1 MCAVVVSPPAILLP
15 PLSFDE
21 ASALVVAHL
30 KRAVPL
36 AFWAVSRYDDDKQ
49 VYHCVRDD
57 AYGQVDGMSLPWS
70 DTFCQCMVAGVAP
83 QVAPDAMAVP
93 EYAATRVARD
103 LRIGT
108 YMGVPIRGAD
118 DRLFGT
124 ICGIDPRRSSERLHE
139 HVPLLHLCAALLGQI
154 LRGEHLRAEAADR
167 EAKLA
172 WSAFHDDLTGLPNR
186 AMFFDRVAR
195 ALERHARDGR
205 PVAVLLV
212 DLDGFK
218 AVNDTLGH
226 AAGDDLLV
234 VAAQLLQRA
243 VRPGDTLARLGG
255 DEFAVLLED
264 VGDPA
269 VVGDRLVE
277 VFANPFAVGGRLLGV
292 SATVGVAVLTDP
304 TGVDVEAVLS
314 RADIAMY
321 SAKRAGK
328 GRFAVYDPAMTL
340 PEAEVLELREPLR
353 CAIATGDVEVHYQPI
368 VDLRTGGTI
377 GFEALARWSHEGR
390 SIGPDVFVPIAA
402 RSGLTGA
409 LTEHVLD
416 VACRQAA
423 RWSVQLGH
431 RQLRVSVNVS
441 PHSIGDPDLPDRVAA
456 HLQRY
461 GLGPGQLAL
470 EITEDALLHN
480 PAVATA
486 VAHRLRELGVVLSL
500 DDFGSG
506 YSSLLHLRQIPLHS
520 VKIDRGFA
528 GDIDTNPDTE
538 KFMRA
543 LLALGRDLDL
553 RVVVEGVERR
563 GQVDVLRRIGCTHA
577 QGHLFGRPV
586 AAPGVRL
593 PFAATRPAT
602 RVG

>member
-1 MCAVVVSPPAILLP
+1 MCAVGVSPPAILLP
-15 PLSFDE
+15 SLSFDE
-21 ASALVVAHL
+21 ASALVVEHL
-30 KRAVPL
+30 KREVPL
-36 AFWAVSRYDDDKQ
+36 ALWAVSRYDDGKQ
-49 VYHCVRDD
+49 VHHCVRDD

-70 DTFCQCMVAGVAP
+70 DTFCRHMVTGAGP
-83 QVAPDAMAVP
+83 QIAPDAMAVP
-93 EYAATRVARD
+93 QYAAARVAQEQ
-103 LRIGT
+103 RIGT
-108 YMGVPIRGAD
+108 YLGVPIRGAD
-118 DRLFGT
+118 DTLFGT
-124 ICGIDPRRSSERLHE
+124 ICGIDPRRSSERLHD
-139 HVPLLHLCAALLGQI
+139 HAPLLHLCAALLGQI
-154 LRGEHLRAEAADR
+154 LRGEHLRAAAADR
-167 EAKLA
+167 EAELA

-186 AMFFDRVAR
+186 AMFLDRVAH
-195 ALERHARDGR
+195 ALRRHARDRR

-226 AAGDDLLV
+226 VVGDDLLA
-234 VAAQLLQRA
+234 VAAQRLRRA

-255 DEFAVLLED
+255 DEFAVLLES

-269 VVGDRLVE
+269 AVAARLVGA
-277 VFANPFAVGGRLLGV
+277 FATPFAVGGRLLSV
-292 SATVGVAVLTDP
+292 SATAGVAEHADA
-304 TGVDVEAVLS
+304 DVEALLS
-314 RADIAMY
+314 HADIAMY

-353 CAIATGDVEVHYQPI
+353 RAIAAGDVEVHYQPI
-368 VDLRTGGTI
+368 VDLRAGVAV

-416 VACRQAA
+416 VACGQVA
-423 RWSVQLGH
+423 RWSTQLGH
-431 RQLRVSVNVS
+431 RRLRVSVNVS
-441 PHSIGDPDLPDRVAA
+441 PHSIGDPALPDQVAA
-456 HLQRY
+456 HLQRH

-470 EITEDALLHN
+470 EITEDALLHDL
-480 PAVATA
+480 PVATA

-500 DDFGSG
+500 DDFGAG

-528 GDIDTNPDTE
+528 GDIDANPETE
-538 KFMRA
+538 RFMRA
-543 LLALGRDLDL
+543 LLALGRDLGL

-577 QGHLFGRPV
+577 QGHVFGRPV
-586 AAPGVRL
+586 PAPAVLLPVAAP
-593 PFAATRPAT
+593 RPAT
-602 RVG
+602 RAG